1 MKPLLPAPLTPEDN
15 NVWLFSARR
24 PLALHPV
31 LWDRSQEADRRDAA
45 LMSWLSNFGHR
56 HYARMPKMPKSA
68 QLPIAHLWLRID
80 SEWPRGHYMID
91 LT

>member
-1 MKPLLPAPLTPEDN
+1 MKPHPAAPLTPEDN
-15 NVWLFSARR
+15 SVWLFSARR

-45 LMSWLSNFGHR
+45 LMSWLSLFGHR
-56 HYARMPKMPKSA
+56 HYARMPHMPKSA
-68 QLPIAHLWLRID
+68 QVPLAHLWVRID
-80 SEWPRGHYMID
+80 PQWPAGHSLID